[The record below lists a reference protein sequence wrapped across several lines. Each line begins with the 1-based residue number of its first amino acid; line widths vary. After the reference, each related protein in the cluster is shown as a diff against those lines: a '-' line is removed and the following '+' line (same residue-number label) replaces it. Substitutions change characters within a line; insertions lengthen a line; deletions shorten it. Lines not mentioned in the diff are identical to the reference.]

1 MCVQLERACIT
12 LSSYEKLLGIT
23 IDSDLKFDKHVSD
36 LCDKISKK
44 NKYIM
49 VRYRLCVF
57 RKT

>member
-1 MCVQLERACIT
+1 MCVHLERACIT

-44 NKYIM
+44 KQQKHHGQLQIM
-49 VRYRLCVF
+49 CL
-57 RKT
+57 